1 MSFKYKAKS
10 LGNVNADKSNGD
22 LKYAAIAL

>member
-10 LGNVNADKSNGD
+10 LGNVNVDKSNGD